1 MPHRNTVAA
10 FGLALLACTSLA
22 HGQLTF
28 SNATTDNGL
37 GSNTINAV
45 YATGC
50 SIYAATENGL
60 GISTD
65 GGVVWSNYDQS
76 TSSGLASSNILGVFV
91 SDGVIYAATYAG
103 VCISTNGGALWSCTG
118 PDQGLPGYE
127 TRGICRSGGV
137 LYAATESGLGISTD
151 DGASWSGTLNGLFL
165 NGVHA
170 DAETVCAG
178 ASKGGVQISTD
189 GGATWTTSSP
199 GGGIPISGVFVGD
212 GIIYATSAGGATGPG
227 GLYVSDDGG
236 SSWTTFDM
244 KSGLGSNTAN
254 GVYVAD
260 GKIFVATAGGLSIS
274 DDDGATWT
282 TSTTAD
288 GLGSDGV
295 NGVFHFAGSTYAA
308 TSAGVGVALA
318 LNGTNGT
325 IVTNVTAAN
334 GLGSNIVN
342 DVFVRGDSIYVATQP
357 VGPLTGPFC
366 DDWQGGVSIS
376 HDGGSTWSNSGV
388 ADGLPSDYVNAIC
401 EDGGVIYVATQDGVG
416 ISTDGGA
423 TWTASTTSDGL
434 GSRYVYDIYATDGV
448 VYAACWEGIENVNIG
463 GVSISTDQGKSW
475 QNFTDPCSC
484 ANPDWSC
491 FANAIYVSDGVI
503 YCGVLSCFGGCG
515 VSSLWTSTDGG
526 KSWSALGPADMP
538 CVDDIF
544 VRDGTI
550 YLALQGITEDAQ
562 CAPGG
567 VGISIDGGTTW
578 SYSSFADGLGG
589 GLVTSIAADSAGM
602 VYATTVYATSGGPSE
617 GCPTE
622 WTGGLS
628 VSRNGGLSWRNLT
641 LDDGLCSDYL
651 TSVQW
656 SDGKVYTAGYCDP
669 AIGEGLGGL
678 SILATTCV
686 ADLTGDLSVGADDL
700 TRLLSWWDA
709 NCKSNPDA
717 CEADLDG
724 SGVIDRGDLET
735 LLCLWGDC
743 LTLSN

>member
-28 SNATTDNGL
+28 ANATTDNGL

-45 YATGC
+45 YANGC

-165 NGVHA
+165 TGVHA

-189 GGATWTTSSP
+189 GGATWTASSP

-212 GIIYATSAGGATGPG
+212 GIIYATSAGTPKAPG

-274 DDDGATWT
+274 DDDGATWA

-295 NGVFHFAGSTYAA
+295 NGVFHLAGSTYAA

-318 LNGTNGT
+318 SNGT
-325 IVTNVTAAN
+325 IVTNVTTAN

-342 DVFVRGDSIYVATQP
+342 DVFVRGDSIYVAAQP
-357 VGPLTGPFC
+357 VGPNTGPFC
-366 DDWQGGVSIS
+366 DEWQGGVSIS

-388 ADGLPSDYVNAIC
+388 ADGVPSDYVNAIC
-401 EDGGVIYVATQDGVG
+401 EDGGVIYVATLEGVG

-448 VYAACWEGIENVNIG
+448 VYAACWQGVESPNIG

-475 QNFTDPCSC
+475 QNFTDPC
-484 ANPDWSC
+484 PDPSSFCGC

-503 YCGVLSCFGGCG
+503 YCGLLSCDLDCG

-526 KSWSALGPADMP
+526 KSWSSLGPVDMP

-550 YLALQGITEDAQ
+550 YLALQGYCEDGTSD
-562 CAPGG
+562 PGG

-589 GLVTSIAADSAGM
+589 GLVTSISADSAGM
-602 VYATTVYATSGGPSE
+602 VYATTVYAASGGGSE

-628 VSRNGGLSWRNLT
+628 VSRNGGLSWRTLT

-724 SGVIDRGDLET
+724 SGVIDRGDLEV

-743 LTLSN
+743 LTPSN